1 MYYFDIWFI
10 FFKCQKE
17 KITRKSYYKNT
28 KQPKKNVKAKIKKS
42 IYRILFFFFAIKML
56 IDES

>member
-17 KITRKSYYKNT
+17 KITRKNYHKKT
-28 KQPKKNVKAKIKKS
+28 KQNKTKIKAKIKKS
-42 IYRILFFFFAIKML
+42 IYRMLFGCYQNV
-56 IDES
+56 DR